1 MSDGQG
7 VLRRGAHVLAVSVR
21 EQPRLYAIAVG
32 GSLVYGGM
40 IVAQSYVLGAVTGH
54 VITPALREHHT
65 TQLALW
71 ISVLAIVATAG
82 IKVTGIFGRR
92 LGAGAMQYALQA
104 EYRRRVT
111 RRYLELPMSWHAQ
124 RPTGTLLNNA
134 NSDVEAAWY
143 PIAAFPFASGVVVIM
158 VVVLVALLLTSMS
171 LALVGC
177 LVFPAVVAVNAWYAR
192 DMSPKVA
199 RSQQLRAEVSGI
211 AHESFDGAL
220 VVKTLGREDAETTRF
235 RSRVEELRDALI
247 TVGRLR
253 GAFDPLL
260 EAIPNLGVLAV
271 LLVGA
276 GRVDTATLVQVAYL
290 FSLLAFPLRSI
301 GWLLAEVPRS
311 VVGWERVEAVL
322 TEKAGMSYGTTVLDR
337 PDAGARLTA
346 TDLDFGYGDGGGG
359 DVGGGGGGGG
369 GDGDGGGEGGDD
381 GVGGDDRVLRGVDL
395 DLAPGRTV
403 AVVGTTGAGKSTL
416 ASLLVRLVDPASGT
430 VMLDGTD
437 LRELAPGEV
446 ARHVALVAQQTF
458 VFDDTVRG
466 NVTLGTPMADADVW
480 AALRLA
486 RADGFVA
493 RLDDG
498 LDALLGERGTTLSGG
513 QRQRLALARAL
524 VRKPRLLVL
533 DDATSAV
540 DTAVERAILD
550 GLRDETDATTL
561 VVAYRKATIALADEV
576 LWLDRGRIADR
587 GSHAEL
593 LDRAPGYAAI
603 VSAYDVTA

>member
-1 MSDGQG
+1 MKHVSEGG
-7 VLRRGAHVLAVSVR
+7 VLRRGAHVLSVSVR
-21 EQPRLYAIAVG
+21 EQPRLYAYAAG

-54 VITPALREHHT
+54 VITPALRQHHT
-65 TQLALW
+65 TAAALW

-82 IKVTGIFGRR
+82 VKVTGIFGRR

-104 EYRRRVT
+104 DYRRRVT
-111 RRYLELPMSWHAQ
+111 RRYLTLPMSWHAA
-124 RPTGTLLNNA
+124 RPTGVLLNNA

-158 VVVLVALLLTSMS
+158 VVVIVALLLTSLP

-177 LVFPAVVAVNAWYAR
+177 LVFPAVIAVNAFYAR
-192 DMSPKVA
+192 DMSPKVS

-220 VVKTLGREDAETTRF
+220 VVKTLGREDTETERF
-235 RSRVEELRDALI
+235 SSRVHELRDALI

-253 GAFDPLL
+253 GTFDPLL

-276 GRVDTATLVQVAYL
+276 GRVGTATLVQVAYL
-290 FSLLAFPLRSI
+290 FTLLAFPLRSI
-301 GWLLAEVPRS
+301 GWLLAEIPRS
-311 VVGWERVEAVL
+311 VNGWDRVQVVL
-322 TEKAGMSYGTTVLDR
+322 RETAGMSYGTGTVEATT
-337 PDAGARLTA
+337 AGARLTV
-346 TDLDFGYGDGGGG
+346 TGVDFAYDGHAP
-359 DVGGGGGGGG
+359 
-369 GDGDGGGEGGDD
+369 
-381 GVGGDDRVLRGVDL
+381 VLRGVDL
-395 DLAPGRTV
+395 DLRPGRTV

-416 ASLLVRLVDPASGT
+416 ASLLVRLIDPAAGSIE
-430 VMLDGTD
+430 LDGTD
-437 LRELAPGEV
+437 LRELGRGAV
-446 ARHVALVAQQTF
+446 AEHVALVAQQTF

-466 NVTLGTPMADADVW
+466 NVTLGAEHSDDEGW

-486 RADGFVA
+486 RADDFVA
-493 RLDDG
+493 RIDDG
-498 LDALLGERGTTLSGG
+498 LDAMLGERGTTLSGG

-576 LWLDRGRIADR
+576 LWLEDGRIADR
-587 GSHAEL
+587 GSHADL
-593 LDRAPGYAAI
+593 LERHPGYAAI
-603 VSAYDVTA
+603 VSAYDVPAEA

>member
-1 MSDGQG
+1 MDETG

-21 EQPRLYAIAVG
+21 EQPRLYAYAAG

-40 IVAQSYVLGAVTGH
+40 IVAQSYVLGAITGH
-54 VITPALREHHT
+54 VITPALRQHHT
-65 TQLALW
+65 SAAALLISAAVILA
-71 ISVLAIVATAG
+71 AAG
-82 IKVTGIFGRR
+82 VKVTGIFGRR

-104 EYRRRVT
+104 SYRRRVT
-111 RRYLELPMSWHAQ
+111 RRYLTLPMSWHAA
-124 RPTGTLLNNA
+124 RPTGELLNNA
-134 NSDVEAAWY
+134 NSDVEATWY
-143 PIAAFPFASGVVVIM
+143 PIAAFPFASGVAVIM
-158 VVVLVALLLTSMS
+158 VVVLVALLLTSLP

-177 LVFPAVVAVNAWYAR
+177 LVFPAVVAVNAFYAR
-192 DMSPKVA
+192 DMSPKVG

-220 VVKTLGREDAETTRF
+220 VVKTLGREDSETARF
-235 RSRVEELRDALI
+235 EARVNELRDALVA
-247 TVGRLR
+247 VGRLR
-253 GAFDPLL
+253 GTFDPLL

-290 FSLLAFPLRSI
+290 FVLLAFPLRSI

-311 VVGWERVEAVL
+311 VNGWDRVQEVL
-322 TEKAGMSYGTTVLDR
+322 TETAGMAYGSATLVPTT
-337 PDAGARLTA
+337 AGARLTA
-346 TDLDFGYGDGGGG
+346 RGVDFAYDGHAP
-359 DVGGGGGGGG
+359 
-369 GDGDGGGEGGDD
+369 
-381 GVGGDDRVLRGVDL
+381 VLRGIDL
-395 DLAPGRTV
+395 DLQPGRTV

-416 ASLLVRLVDPASGT
+416 TGLLVRLVDPGAGSIE
-430 VMLDGTD
+430 LDGTD
-437 LRELAPGEV
+437 LRELARGAV
-446 ARHVALVAQQTF
+446 ADHVALVAQQTF

-466 NVTLGTPMADADVW
+466 NVTLGADLSDDAVW

-493 RLDDG
+493 RIEHG
-498 LDALLGERGTTLSGG
+498 LDAMLGERGTTLSGG

-524 VRKPRLLVL
+524 VRTPRLLVL

-550 GLRDETDATTL
+550 GLREETDATTL

-576 LWLDRGRIADR
+576 LWLDGGRIADR
-587 GSHAEL
+587 GSHADL
-593 LDRAPGYAAI
+593 LARHPGYAAI
-603 VSAYDVTA
+603 VSAYDTPAAP